1 MTPTEEHTPAQ
12 PHRNYADLLS
22 QIELF
27 AELDR
32 VILAKLATH
41 LEPQTFPADTV
52 IFRQGDPG
60 DAFYLIVS
68 GTIGRLVANVDGL
81 DTKLHTLE
89 RGEAF
94 GEQALL
100 TTSPRNATLRTETE
114 CEVLRLG
121 RAKFL
126 ELVRQEP
133 SVALG
138 LAATLSRR
146 LNSIV
151 AVVETGTHQSPQEA
165 IEGSVAPEEFDVQRH
180 TGTKPRRWLRLFKIW
195 APLAFAV
202 IVIGGASIYPPPA
215 GLSSVGW
222 KALAVLI
229 AAVPAMAVQVIPEGV
244 LALLMALAYA
254 VMGVAASDIVLSGY
268 ATKSWLLL
276 VCVLTIGSALAST
289 GLLYRLALLMIG
301 RLKGGYVGQVISLA
315 LAGVLIGPAVP
326 NATGRIIIIA
336 PMLRELV
343 EALGYEPRSRGAAG
357 LSMATLIGF
366 GQLAAVFLT
375 SSTTG
380 VLVFAIL
387 QGSGVGVELN
397 WMNWAYYAAPVSIL
411 MFFGLVGAILLLY
424 RGRTRSP
431 DGEGPGNGSLALQ
444 LALLGPPSRKEKIS
458 LAVGALMLLGF
469 ITQPVHGVHPAW
481 VAVLAMG
488 VLACGGVVTANT
500 LQRANWSFA
509 LLFGILASIS
519 VIFSETQLDKWF
531 AAGAVDVIGNLG
543 SSPFLFVIMLAL
555 LCFAISVIV
564 RWQAS
569 APLIT
574 IALAPVAAGI
584 GIDPF
589 IVGLVAVIACNGF
602 FFSYQSTTYLA
613 IYHGTEGELFDHL
626 QGAQMA
632 IAYAVVTLLAL
643 AASVPAWHVM
653 GLL

>member
-1 MTPTEEHTPAQ
+1 MENRNEDAQ
-12 PHRNYADLLS
+12 PTSAHRDYAALLS

-32 VILAKLATH
+32 VILAKLATD
-41 LEPQTFPADTV
+41 LEPQRFPADTV

-60 DAFYLIVS
+60 ESFYLIVR
-68 GTIGRLVANVDGL
+68 GRIARLVANADGL
-81 DTKLHTLE
+81 DTKLHTLG

-94 GEQALL
+94 GEQSLL

-121 RAKFL
+121 RSKFL

-133 SVALG
+133 SVGLG
-138 LAATLSRR
+138 IAATLSRR
-146 LNSIV
+146 LAS
-151 AVVETGTHQSPQEA
+151 VVSPDAEYTDEH
-165 IEGSVAPEEFDVQRH
+165 IEGSVAPETVPPPQADATSRS
-180 TGTKPRRWLRLFKIW
+180 WLRKFKIW
-195 APLAFAV
+195 GPLAFALVV
-202 IVIGGASIYPPPA
+202 IAGSFVLPPPE
-215 GLSSVGW
+215 GLSVTGW
-222 KALAVLI
+222 KALAVLA

-244 LALLMALAYA
+244 LALLMALAYTLI
-254 VMGVAASDIVLSGY
+254 GVASSDIVLSGY
-268 ATKSWLLL
+268 ASQSWLLL
-276 VCVLTIGSALAST
+276 VCVLVIGSALAST

-301 RLKGGYVGQVISLA
+301 RMKGGYIGQVISLA

-336 PMLRELV
+336 PMLRELI
-343 EALGYEPRSRGAAG
+343 EALGYEPKSRGSAG
-357 LSMATLIGF
+357 LSMAALIGF

-387 QGSGVGVELN
+387 QGSQAGGAELD
-397 WMNWAYYAAPVSIL
+397 WVMWAYYGAPANLIL
-411 MFFGLVGAILLLY
+411 FVGLVGVIIVLF
-424 RGRTRSP
+424 RPRERSP
-431 DGEGPGNGSLALQ
+431 AADKTGSSSLALQ

-458 LAVGALMLLGF
+458 LAVGALMLVGF
-469 ITQPVHGVHPAW
+469 MTQPLHGVHPSW
-481 VAVLAMG
+481 IAVLAMG
-488 VLACGGVVTANT
+488 ALAAGGVVTANT

-519 VIFSETQLDKWF
+519 VIFSETRLDTWF
-531 AAGAVDVIGNLG
+531 ARGVADAVGVLGA
-543 SSPFLFVIMLAL
+543 SPFLFVIGLAV
-555 LCFAISVIV
+555 LCFAVSLVI

-574 IALAPVAAGI
+574 IALAPVAASI

-613 IYHGTEGELFDHL
+613 LYHGTEGQLFSNL
-626 QGAQMA
+626 QGAQIA
-632 IAYAVVTLLAL
+632 IAYAVVTLIAL
-643 AASVPAWHVM
+643 PASVPVWQAM

>member
-1 MTPTEEHTPAQ
+1 MNDEHDNEPSPDA
-12 PHRNYADLLS
+12 HKDYAALLG

-27 AELDR
+27 TELDR
-32 VILAKLATH
+32 VILAKLATD

-52 IFRQGDPG
+52 IFRQGDPSES
-60 DAFYLIVS
+60 FYLIVR
-68 GTIGRLVANVDGL
+68 GRIARLVANADGL
-81 DTKLHTLE
+81 DTKLHSLG

-94 GEQALL
+94 GEQSLL
-100 TTSPRNATLRTETE
+100 MTSPRNATLRTETE
-114 CEVLRLG
+114 SEVLRLG
-121 RAKFL
+121 RSAFL

-133 SVALG
+133 SVGLG
-138 LAATLSRR
+138 VAATLSRR
-146 LNSIV
+146 LAS
-151 AVVETGTHQSPQEA
+151 VVSPDAENTGEHL
-165 IEGSVAPEEFDVQRH
+165 EGSVAPESVAPPQSEMKDAPRL
-180 TGTKPRRWLRLFKIW
+180 RRWMVW
-195 APLAFAV
+195 APLVFALAVIAGSFAV
-202 IVIGGASIYPPPA
+202 PPPE
-215 GLSSVGW
+215 GLSVAGW
-222 KALAVLI
+222 RALAVLI
-229 AAVPAMAVQVIPEGV
+229 AAVPAMAAQTIPEGV

-254 VMGVAASDIVLSGY
+254 LIGVASSEIVLSGY
-268 ATKSWLLL
+268 ATQSWLLL
-276 VCVLTIGSALAST
+276 VCVLVIGSALAST

-301 RLKGGYVGQVISLA
+301 RLKHGYVGQVISLA

-343 EALGYEPRSRGAAG
+343 EALGYEPKSRGAAG
-357 LSMATLIGF
+357 LSMAALIGF

-387 QGSGVGVELN
+387 QGSQTGGVELD
-397 WMNWAYYAAPVSIL
+397 WVMWAYYGAPVSL
-411 MFFGLVGAILLLY
+411 VMFVGLVATILILY
-424 RGRTRSP
+424 RPRTP
-431 DGEGPGNGSLALQ
+431 IGEKAGASSLALQ
-444 LALLGPPSRKEKIS
+444 LALLGPPSRNEKIA

-469 ITQPVHGVHPAW
+469 MTQPLHGVHPSW

-488 VLACGGVVTANT
+488 ALAAGGIVTANT

-519 VIFSETQLDKWF
+519 VIFSETKLDTWF
-531 AAGAVDVIGNLG
+531 AGGVVDAVGAFGG
-543 SSPFLFVIMLAL
+543 SPLLFVTGLAV
-555 LCFAISVIV
+555 LCFAISLVV

-574 IALAPVAAGI
+574 IALAPVAPQF
-584 GIDPF
+584 GIDPY

-613 IYHGTEGELFDHL
+613 LYHGTEGQLFSHL
-626 QGAQMA
+626 QGARMA
-632 IAYAVVTLLAL
+632 IAYAVVTLVAL
-643 AASVPAWHVM
+643 AVSVPVWHAM